1 LYNPLWR
8 KELALSTEAIQI
20 LRDINSWWSEPE
32 QVRPTPPD
40 YRRGLVRELVGRLRQ
55 PRGLIEV
62 VRGPRQVGKTT
73 GIHQMI
79 QDLLRLGTAPRNI
92 LFVRFDLELLREEP
106 AALRS
111 IFRWYVDTVRGTP
124 PHSGPPSYLFL
135 DEIHKLP
142 RWHEEVKHLGD
153 TFPVRMLLTGSSSV
167 LVARGGRESLAG
179 RVFTTELPTFTFSE
193 VLDCWYHH
201 LAEVLPNSISFADVF
216 DGALQDSC
224 EAFSHLRPQ
233 QNLALGRALERY
245 YNRGGYPR
253 LYTGEV
259 EDDRWADYLV
269 QTIFDNVLGADIP
282 DLFPVA
288 SPALLRHLYLNVARL
303 TAQEIPQNQLATT
316 ANQAG
321 FATNQPTVG
330 KYLHYLAD
338 ALLIREFRRYPL
350 AKSASARVPAKI
362 TVTDL
367 GVRNAIFRGA
377 PSLWESDPVILGP
390 LVETLVQG
398 VIRGNNL
405 QVHFYRDY
413 SDPEN
418 RRSPLVEVD
427 FVAERTDGKVIP
439 IEVKFR
445 KRIDPENAGGVK
457 LFKTRFRSP
466 MGIIVTRELNRW
478 DSKNNILYVPL
489 QNFLLA
495 F

>member
-1 LYNPLWR
+1 
-8 KELALSTEAIQI
+8 
-20 LRDINSWWSEPE
+20 
-32 QVRPTPPD
+32 
-40 YRRGLVRELVGRLRQ
+40 
-55 PRGLIEV
+55 
-62 VRGPRQVGKTT
+62 
-73 GIHQMI
+73 M
-79 QDLLRLGTAPRNI
+79 
-92 LFVRFDLELLREEP
+92 
-106 AALRS
+106 
-111 IFRWYVDTVRGTP
+111 
-124 PHSGPPSYLFL
+124 
-135 DEIHKLP
+135 
-142 RWHEEVKHLGD
+142 
-153 TFPVRMLLTGSSSV
+153 
-167 LVARGGRESLAG
+167 
-179 RVFTTELPTFTFSE
+179 
-193 VLDCWYHH
+193 
-201 LAEVLPNSISFADVF
+201 
-216 DGALQDSC
+216 
-224 EAFSHLRPQ
+224 
-233 QNLALGRALERY
+233 
-245 YNRGGYPR
+245 
-253 LYTGEV
+253 
-259 EDDRWADYLV
+259 
-269 QTIFDNVLGADIP
+269 
-282 DLFPVA
+282 
-288 SPALLRHLYLNVARL
+288 ARL